1 MSLAAVDKEVEKMPT
16 IMFVDDE
23 ARVLKSMRA
32 MFRRDY
38 RVLLANSGEEALG
51 LLAENAVDVVVSDQ
65 RMPHMTGVEV
75 LSKIKQRSPDTV
87 RILLTGYADLA
98 AVEASLN
105 EAEVYKY
112 LMKPCP
118 AEEVRGAVA
127 QGLALRDGLAGA
139 QVTKLPVKPAR
150 HTPASASVT
159 PIRKAARPAF
169 EASPS
174 PTQAVQLLVLSRDKK
189 LFEGVK
195 EACQGHKVLQC
206 ESLDQAVQL
215 VQKYPV
221 GVLITD
227 MGVDEKTVASLSE
240 AVRLYTPDMV
250 IILAS
255 ERSDASVLIQLIN
268 TGQVFRFLLKPLQI
282 GQCKIWLASALRR
295 FVESGGEALAVFDST
310 VAKPSAWVRFK
321 NWLLGV

>member
-23 ARVLKSMRA
+23 ERVLKSMRA

-38 RVLLANSGEEALG
+38 QVLLANSGEEALS
-51 LLAENAVDVVVSDQ
+51 LLADNVIDVVVSDQ

-75 LSKIKQRSPDTV
+75 LSQIKQRSPDTV

-139 QVTKLPVKPAR
+139 QVTKLPVKPVR
-150 HTPASASVT
+150 HPSTGAKVT
-159 PIRKAARPAF
+159 PIRTEAPKA
-169 EASPS
+169 
-174 PTQAVQLLVLSRDKK
+174 
-189 LFEGVK
+189 
-195 EACQGHKVLQC
+195 C
-206 ESLDQAVQL
+206 EPHGPKS
-215 VQKYPV
+215 
-221 GVLITD
+221 
-227 MGVDEKTVASLSE
+227 
-240 AVRLYTPDMV
+240 
-250 IILAS
+250 
-255 ERSDASVLIQLIN
+255 
-268 TGQVFRFLLKPLQI
+268 
-282 GQCKIWLASALRR
+282 
-295 FVESGGEALAVFDST
+295 
-310 VAKPSAWVRFK
+310 
-321 NWLLGV
+321 